1 MTEVIRA
8 VLLAAGRGTRLGAL
22 TANTAKPMLEVG
34 GNPILHRIVAGLA
47 AGGIQEVM
55 VVTGHSAES
64 LEAATGDGSRWG
76 VVIRYVRQHVPDGTA
91 RAVALARDFVGDEP
105 FFAGWGDVVVE
116 PGNYGPIINAT
127 AGADGAIAVN
137 EVDDPATGA
146 AVYVD
151 SAMRVTRIIEKPEPG
166 TSTTRWNNAGMMVLP
181 AAIWPHIESLPLS
194 PRGEYELPQAVAAL
208 VAAGCELRAVPV
220 LGPWFD
226 IGTAEN
232 LAAARAHF
240 GSSNR

>member
-1 MTEVIRA
+1 VTEVIRA

-34 GNPILHRIVAGLA
+34 GKPILHRIVAGLA

-194 PRGEYELPQAVAAL
+194 PRSEYELPQAVAAL